1 MRRPLA
7 AVIAAV
13 AAAQLWLAY
22 RYYGFLTGD
31 DVEVL
36 SEAFRRARE
45 LAYTPWDIRNLFVPD
60 VLVAPIVWLTRGA
73 SMRMTIFLASLP
85 FIALSSLTIWLVYRL
100 ALRWCDQRAAL
111 VAALLFATHWIPL
124 SFGST
129 VYPRTLAAA
138 CVVAAALIVDR
149 WPFIAGLLIGIAFA
163 DRFSEIVF
171 LAPVLAVILSRRS
184 CVGEAGAAEDG
195 RRTPPVL
202 ASRKA
207 AARTGL
213 AGWGSFDRPFD
224 ALRAGSARLQRFA
237 LPSLRRLRMTV
248 LLLGGCLVSIIL
260 TVGIYDWLTWGTP
273 FSSAIKFAHL
283 TLIEPDFASRVKYQ
297 APWWYVANILRW
309 CSPAMLPLLWYARRS
324 RAIWF
329 IVIPLIAFSAVKH
342 KELRYLQVIIPFLCI
357 AAAIGFASLGAR
369 ASCPQD
375 LAGAERGPKRA
386 RSPRSQVAVALV
398 AISMLWNLHGLR
410 YLARKSQPAV
420 MAAKWMASNPSIH
433 SIAASQLWAYGG
445 KLYLGENM
453 AMSDVGT
460 PPENLSEVRAD
471 AVALYETDL
480 DVPSRVDALRANGYA
495 PVRTFRDDPAR
506 AVVVFMKRK
515 P

>member
-7 AVIAAV
+7 AIIAVV

-36 SEAFRRARE
+36 SEAFRRARG

-60 VLVAPIVWLTRGA
+60 VVVAPIVWFSSGLSIRT
-73 SMRMTIFLASLP
+73 TIFLASLP
-85 FIALSSLTIWLVYRL
+85 FIALSLLTIWLVYRL
-100 ALRWCDQRAAL
+100 ALRWCDERAAL

-138 CVVAAALIVDR
+138 CVVAAALIVER

-171 LAPVLAVILSRRS
+171 LAPLLVMVTKHRQECLCHI
-184 CVGEAGAAEDG
+184 G
-195 RRTPPVL
+195 
-202 ASRKA
+202 
-207 AARTGL
+207 
-213 AGWGSFDRPFD
+213 
-224 ALRAGSARLQRFA
+224 RLQDCPNHA
-237 LPSLRRLRMTV
+237 PAGVAQTLLSVLKVVLGTTV
-248 LLLGGCLVSIIL
+248 AIIL

-283 TLIEPDFASRVKYQ
+283 TLVEPDFASRVKYQ

-369 ASCPQD
+369 ASCPPFSSNDARNPQR
-375 LAGAERGPKRA
+375 AGR
-386 RSPRSQVAVALV
+386 PRSQVAVALV

-420 MAAKWMASNPSIH
+420 MAAQWMCSNPSIH

-445 KLYLGENM
+445 KLYLGEKM

-480 DVPSRVDALRANGYA
+480 DVPLRVNALRASGYA

>member
-1 MRRPLA
+1 MRKPLA
-7 AVIAAV
+7 AVIAIV

-36 SEAFRRARE
+36 SEAFRRARG

-60 VLVAPIVWLTRGA
+60 VLVAPIVWLSSGA
-73 SMRMTIFLASLP
+73 STRMTIFFASLP

-100 ALRWCDQRAAL
+100 ALRWCSDDRAAL

-138 CVVAAALIVDR
+138 CAVAAALIVDR
-149 WPFIAGLLIGIAFA
+149 WPFAAGLLIGVAFA

-171 LAPVLAVILSRRS
+171 LAPVLLMLTKHRQECLCHIGRSRS
-184 CVGEAGAAEDG
+184 CPIHAPAGVAQ
-195 RRTPPVL
+195 TLLSVL
-202 ASRKA
+202 KV
-207 AARTGL
+207 
-213 AGWGSFDRPFD
+213 
-224 ALRAGSARLQRFA
+224 
-237 LPSLRRLRMTV
+237 M
-248 LLLGGCLVSIIL
+248 LGTAVAILL
-260 TVGIYDWLTWGTP
+260 TVGFYDWLTWGTP
-273 FSSAIKFAHL
+273 FSSFVKFAHL
-283 TLIEPDFASRVKYQ
+283 TLVEPDFASRVKYQ
-297 APWWYVANILRW
+297 APWWYIANILRW
-309 CSPAMLPLLWYARRS
+309 CSPALLPLLWYARRS

-329 IVIPLIAFSAVKH
+329 IVIPLVAFSTIRH

-357 AAAIGFASLGAR
+357 ATAIGFASMRNRRIAI
-369 ASCPQD
+369 
-375 LAGAERGPKRA
+375 
-386 RSPRSQVAVALV
+386 ALV

-420 MAAKWMASNPSIH
+420 MAAQWMASNPSIH

-445 KLYLGENM
+445 KLYLGANM
-453 AMSDVGT
+453 AMEDVGT
-460 PPENLSEVRAD
+460 PPENLSEVTAD

-480 DVPSRVDALRANGYA
+480 DVPSRVDALRANGYS

-506 AVVVFMKRK
+506 AVVVFTRK
-515 P
+515 HP